1 MKDPSGRYET
11 VYSIF
16 NRASEVPEDEL
27 EAFLKE
33 ACGDDRE
40 LHAEVQ
46 ELLGLAAEGQGGF
59 LGEDH
64 VVGARAALDAVADSV
79 GETGPLEV
87 LTEAGPYRELEKIGD
102 GGMGVVYTAVHAIS
116 RQRVAVKT
124 LRTGLGADQHLKRF
138 HREVRVLG
146 LLQHPGIAQIYD
158 SGVVR
163 THGRVVP
170 YYAMEL
176 VRGRALDAYANG
188 LSLTVADRLELIAR
202 VCDALHLAHERGI
215 VHRDLKPANIL
226 VDEASAEFPVD
237 GGDLMARLG
246 QPKILDFGVART
258 SSSELSAVTT
268 GTLAGQLV
276 GTIPY
281 MSPEQA
287 RGESEALDRRSDV
300 YSLGVVAF
308 ELLGGV
314 LPYAVRGK
322 AVHAAIRTICEQ
334 EPIRPRSLK
343 RGLAGDVEA
352 ILLKALEKEPDR
364 RYQSAAEFAE
374 DLRRCNADLT
384 VRARPVSRLYLAS
397 KFAKRNKALVAG
409 VSGTIVATLAGAVV
423 AIALSLVAQA
433 RAKEILRLSAQQD
446 LAELVEEAD
455 RLWPP
460 RPQMIPRY
468 RAWIS
473 EVQSLVDGLP
483 QHRAKRAELREEALS
498 MGADAAL
505 AERRSHPLFERL
517 LVLEAEAARLA
528 SGPSSGGA
536 LGPGG
541 ASVQELA
548 LEIEDLKRV
557 IGERRTWT
565 FRDSEAG
572 RSAAWWHASL
582 TRLIESLEGVSN
594 VETGLLSEAAG
605 AVSEVYGWSVP
616 RRLRY
621 AERLRD
627 AGGEGAE
634 WDLEWEAAARRVA
647 AHPAYHGL
655 VLRPQVGLVPI
666 GPDPDSGLWEFWCV
680 ASGSE
685 PVRGSEGRFI
695 PAEEAGLV
703 FVLIP
708 AGKFWMGSS
717 ATEGSRNFDPDS
729 RPEEGPVFNVSLSP
743 YFISKYEMTQAQWAA
758 LTGVDPSF
766 RTPETDEN
774 IVSRR
779 HPVEQVSWA
788 ECVLSLGR
796 FGLQLPTEAQW
807 EHACR
812 AGTGSPRPF
821 GADDFAAH
829 ANTNDQAFERA
840 VGERRPT
847 TAPWDDGYFAHAPV
861 GTFAPNA
868 FGLHECLGNVWE
880 WCRDG
885 YREEFY
891 KTASRVDPFFPPD
904 GVQSRSCRGASF
916 NEPPY
921 WARSAARQNLGP
933 DFASYTRGLRPARTL
948 TQ

>member
-1 MKDPSGRYET
+1 MRDPLGRYET

-16 NRASEVPEDEL
+16 NRASELPEEEL

-33 ACGDDRE
+33 ACGDDGD
-40 LHAEVQ
+40 LLAEVR
-46 ELLGLAAEGQGGF
+46 ELLGLAADERGGF

-64 VVGARAALDAVADSV
+64 VAEARAALDAVVDSV
-79 GETGPLEV
+79 GEAEPREV

-102 GGMGVVYTAVHAIS
+102 GGMGVVYTAVHAVS

-158 SGVVR
+158 SGVVSI
-163 THGRVVP
+163 HGQVVP

-176 VRGRALDAYANG
+176 VRGRALDGYADG
-188 LSLTVADRLELIAR
+188 LSLSMADRLELIAR
-202 VCDALHLAHERGI
+202 VCDALHVAHERGI

-226 VDEASAEFPVD
+226 VDEASAEFPLD
-237 GGDLMARLG
+237 GGDAAARLG
-246 QPKILDFGVART
+246 QPKILDFGVARA
-258 SSSELSAVTT
+258 SSSELSVVTT

-287 RGESEALDRRSDV
+287 RGESELLDQRSDI

-322 AVHAAIRTICEQ
+322 AVHAATRTICEQ
-334 EPIRPRSLK
+334 EPIRPRSL
-343 RGLAGDVEA
+343 RRALAGDVEA

-374 DLRRCNADLT
+374 DLRRRNAGLT
-384 VRARPVSRLYLAS
+384 VRARPVSSLYFAS
-397 KFAKRNKALVAG
+397 KFAKRNKVLIAG
-409 VSGTIVATLAGAVV
+409 VSGTIVATLVGAVV
-423 AIALSLVAQA
+423 AIALSLAAQA
-433 RAKEILRLSAQQD
+433 RAEEILRLSAQQD
-446 LAELVEEAD
+446 FAELVEEAD
-455 RLWPP
+455 NLWPP
-460 RPQMIPRY
+460 TPQMIPRY
-468 RAWIS
+468 QAWIS
-473 EVQSLVDGLP
+473 AMQSLVHGLP
-483 QHRAKRAELREEALS
+483 LHRAKRAELREEALP

-505 AERRSHPLFERL
+505 AERRSHPQFQR
-517 LVLEAEAARLA
+517 LEALEVEAARLA
-528 SGPSSGGA
+528 SGPSGDGALALGGA
-536 LGPGG
+536 
-541 ASVQELA
+541 AVQGLA
-548 LEIEDLKRV
+548 LELDDLRRV
-557 IGERRTWT
+557 IGERRTWK
-565 FRDSEAG
+565 FRESDAG
-572 RSAAWWHASL
+572 RNDAWWHASL
-582 TRLIESLEGVSN
+582 TRLIESLEGVSK
-594 VETGLLSEAAG
+594 VETGLLSEAGG

-616 RRLRY
+616 RRLRL

-627 AGGEGAE
+627 AAGEGAE
-634 WDLEWEAAARRVA
+634 WDLEWEAAARSVA

-685 PVRGSEGRFI
+685 PVRGNEGRFI
-695 PAEEAGLV
+695 PAEDAGLV

-729 RPEEGPVFNVSLSP
+729 RPEEGPVFDVSLSP

-766 RTPETDEN
+766 RTPKTEEN

-829 ANTNDQAFERA
+829 ANTKDQAFERA
-840 VGERRPT
+840 VGERRHT

-861 GTFAPNA
+861 GSFAPNA
-868 FGLHECLGNVWE
+868 FGLHDCLGNVWE

-885 YREEFY
+885 YSEEFY
-891 KTASRVDPFFPPD
+891 KTASRVDPLFPPD

-933 DFASYTRGLRPARTL
+933 DFASYSRGLRPARTL
-948 TQ
+948 SQ